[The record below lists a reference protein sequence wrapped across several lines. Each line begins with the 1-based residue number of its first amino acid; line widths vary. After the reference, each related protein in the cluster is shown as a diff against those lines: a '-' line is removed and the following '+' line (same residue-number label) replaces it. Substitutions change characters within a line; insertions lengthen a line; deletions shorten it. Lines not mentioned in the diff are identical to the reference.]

1 MNKYIKKC
9 LIVYTSLALILV
21 GMAGAAYAVTAS
33 DADQYVTRSQFA
45 TDMAYLQNALDEA
58 EAGLMGNINR
68 YRTTEIL
75 FTTWDTPDL
84 QTISGDVGA
93 GYHNGGNV
101 FPKPI
106 YNTSNWHY
114 STGWFTNQDAAN
126 SIKGSCDPLYIFR
139 LWNGNYYITHNMWY
153 RTNTDTSASANY
165 YTGMMKCAVPVENFP
180 GWYIVLSTYQS
191 VWAGQYWYAHLVK
204 LDPNV
209 PYPSSYTE
217 LKNADLRIRF
227 KKDLWRKVYTGRN
240 YPTSST
246 PVTANP
252 GVAYYTDYA
261 LGPFASSYYSPLSS
275 AGSETLYFA
284 SWLEEETGDYLMT
297 VRNMTPVF
305 PDITMR
311 GYAWYFGNTRG
322 TVVEGLIPSDNVE
335 YMMGPIM
342 YNQNR
347 EMGEGG
353 VNETNNYPSPRYIG
367 VPNKYSND
375 MFDIEIVDG
384 VNGIKYWHC
393 YKRPSKT
400 KVNGWMN
407 TAFGWHYS
415 IPIVY

>member
-33 DADQYVTRSQFA
+33 DADQYITRSQFA

-84 QTISGDVGA
+84 QSIGTGYGQ

-101 FPKPI
+101 FPHVI
-106 YNTSNWHY
+106 TNTSSWHY
-114 STGWFTNQDAAN
+114 SSGWFAAN
-126 SIKGSCDPLYIFR
+126 TAADIIRGSNNPLYLFR
-139 LWNGNYYITHNMWY
+139 LWNGNYYITYNMWY
-153 RTNTDTSASANY
+153 RGSTDTSASVNY
-165 YTGMMKCAVPVENFP
+165 YIGMVKCAVPVENFP
-180 GWYIVLSTYQS
+180 GWYIVLSSYQN
-191 VWAGQYWYAHLVK
+191 VYAGQYWFAHLVK

-217 LKNADLRIRF
+217 LKNANLRIRF
-227 KKDLWRKVYTGRN
+227 KKGLWRKIYANKT

-246 PVTANP
+246 PITFNP
-252 GVAYYTDYA
+252 NTSYYTDYS
-261 LGPFASSYYSPLSS
+261 LGPFASSYYNGISS
-275 AGSETLYFA
+275 AGTETLYFA
-284 SWLEEETGDYLMT
+284 SWLEEETGDYMMT
-297 VRNMTPVF
+297 VRNMTPLF

-311 GYAWYFGNTRG
+311 GYTWYFNNSGF
-322 TVVEGLIPSDNVE
+322 VAEGLIPSDNVE

-342 YNQNR
+342 YAQSR

-353 VNETNNYPSPRYIG
+353 TNETNNYPSPRYIG

-400 KVNGWMN
+400 KANGYMN
-407 TAFGWHYS
+407 SAMGWHYS